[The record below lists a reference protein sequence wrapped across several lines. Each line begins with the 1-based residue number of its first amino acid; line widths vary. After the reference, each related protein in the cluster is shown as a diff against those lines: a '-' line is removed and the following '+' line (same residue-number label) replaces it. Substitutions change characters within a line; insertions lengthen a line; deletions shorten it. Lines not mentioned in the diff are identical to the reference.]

1 VIEPEL
7 SAIEANRYPLSSG
20 LIHDLRTPLNVII
33 GYSELMIEQAE
44 EGAPET
50 FVSDLQKTRAAG
62 KQLLALINDRFR
74 PIPASEAPSEFIT
87 PYAQS
92 TTPRTEK
99 RGAERL
105 PEYSTVDKAPAR
117 PAHGLLLVVDDIEA
131 NRVLL
136 SGRLEREGYVIA
148 TAENGKQALEL
159 LRTRPIDLMLL
170 DIMMPVMDGYEVLQR
185 LKADV
190 SLRQIPVI
198 MISALHELS
207 SVVRCIEMGAE
218 DYLSK
223 PFNPTLL
230 KARISASLEK
240 KRFRQTERD
249 LEKARQLLETSR
261 QAGMAEVATNI
272 LHNVGNVLNS
282 VNVSGRLIL
291 DKVERSKVTGI
302 TKAVTLLESHKN
314 DLPGFFEDQF
324 TGKRLLEYLS
334 KLDAYLTQEQAEIQ
348 KEVQT
353 LLSNILHIKKI
364 VAMQQSYARVSEALE
379 TLNIE
384 DLVEDAL
391 QLNCGAL
398 ETGRIKVVREY
409 SECQPIPVEK
419 HRVLQ
424 ILVNLIRNAMQAFGD
439 AARNDKQVTL
449 RITKENDRMKIAII
463 DNGIGIAKEN
473 MDRIF
478 GHGFTT
484 RKEGHGFGL
493 HSSAIAAKELGGALA
508 VFSEGSG
515 RGAKFTLELPIAEKP
530 KVSVS
535 NIRD

>member
-1 VIEPEL
+1 VIKPEL
-7 SAIEANRYPLSSG
+7 SAIETNRYPLPSD

-44 EGAPET
+44 EGGPET

-74 PIPASEAPSEFIT
+74 ALETPSEFIT
-87 PYAQS
+87 PCAES
-92 TTPRTEK
+92 TRRTEEKRDAETLSEAATADKVPPGTTPEI
-99 RGAERL
+99 
-105 PEYSTVDKAPAR
+105 
-117 PAHGLLLVVDDIEA
+117 LLVVDDIEA

-136 SGRLEREGYVIA
+136 SARLEREGYVIV
-148 TAENGKQALEL
+148 TAENGRQALEL
-159 LRTRPIDLMLL
+159 LRSRPIDLMLL

-185 LKADV
+185 LKADA

-198 MISALHELS
+198 MISALDAPS
-207 SVVRCIEMGAE
+207 SIVRCIEMGAE

-223 PFNPTLL
+223 PFNSTLL
-230 KARISASLEK
+230 KARIGASLEK

-249 LEKARQLLETSR
+249 LEKARQLLLISR

-302 TKAVTLLESHKN
+302 TKAVTLLEAHKN

-324 TGKRLLEYLS
+324 TGKRLLDYLS
-334 KLDAYLTQEQAEIQ
+334 KLDAYLTQEQVEIQ

-353 LLSNILHIKKI
+353 LLGNILHIKKI
-364 VAMQQSYARVSEALE
+364 VAMQQNYGRVSEALE

-398 ETGRIKVVREY
+398 ETCRIKVVREY
-409 SECQPIPVEK
+409 SESQPIPVDK

-439 AARNDKQVTL
+439 AAGNDKQVTL
-449 RITKENDRMKIAII
+449 RTTKENDRMKIDII
-463 DNGIGIAKEN
+463 DNGIGIPKESV
-473 MDRIF
+473 DRIF

-484 RKEGHGFGL
+484 KKDGHGFGL
-493 HSSAIAAKELGGALA
+493 HSSALAAKELGGALA

-530 KVSVS
+530 LVGIS